1 MSLNHPPGGP
11 AARSRRLLALPLAA
25 GVVLAAGIALQAQ
38 RGHDAAL
45 TDEHALH
52 MAAAGSGAAAAPSGV
67 TPKVIA
73 CEPLPHVPGK
83 SLTTVLVTYAP
94 GAKSPAHRHAG
105 SVTVFMLKGTM
116 ESQLNYG
123 PTETFKPG
131 GTWFEPPGTVHSYAG
146 NPSPTEP
153 AEFLATFVA
162 DHCAVLT
169 TYLQ

>member
-1 MSLNHPPGGP
+1 MSLNHMTSGP
-11 AARSRRLLALPLAA
+11 SSRPRWLLALPLAA
-25 GVVLAAGIALQAQ
+25 AVALAAGAALQGQ
-38 RGHDAAL
+38 RPAAPV
-45 TDEHALH
+45 DEHTMH
-52 MAAAGSGAAAAPSGV
+52 MAAAGGAAAAAPSGV
-67 TPKVIA
+67 VPKVIS

-105 SVTVFMLKGTM
+105 SVTAYMLKGTM

-123 PTETFKPG
+123 PIETFKPG
-131 GTWFEPPGTVHSYAG
+131 GTWFEPPGTVHSFAG

-153 AEFLATFVA
+153 AEFIATFVA

-169 TYLQ
+169 TYLE